1 MNFFEFLR
9 LREMGGVYRK
19 PLIMGI
25 LNVTPD
31 SFSDGGKFVAA
42 GLGVAAGGRVDV
54 AGAGADKSER
64 IDVDAAVAHALQMA
78 EEGAEIIDIGG
89 ESSGPGSK
97 DVSLEEELARVIPVV
112 KRLKEVLNQK
122 RQKARNEFL
131 PGKAE
136 NREKAHGQAIL
147 DFKKAISFD
156 DYGEVFISVDT
167 YKAEVAR
174 EAIEAGAD
182 IINDVTAL
190 RGEVDAAGTSKMAA
204 VLAKYPHVPVIIMY
218 SKDPT
223 ARTTRENTQYDDV
236 IATVRK
242 FLEERIS
249 YGVGQGIARGRFI
262 VDPGMG
268 AFVSTDPKYS
278 LEILRRLREFGTDK
292 VLKGLP
298 ILIGA
303 SRKGFIGQVLG
314 ELAGAMN
321 GELES
326 GKISAKAGALPL
338 RADQRLEGSLACA
351 AIAMQNGA
359 SILRVHDVKETRRF
373 VDMLAATGAAPLAEK
388 NEPQH

>member
-1 MNFFEFLR
+1 MMMNFFEFLK
-9 LREMGGVYRK
+9 LREVEGVYRK

-42 GLGVAAGGRVDV
+42 GSGGTSGGRV
-54 AGAGADKSER
+54 
-64 IDVDAAVAHALQMA
+64 DVDAAVARALQMA
-78 EEGAEIIDIGG
+78 SEGAEIIDIGG

-97 DVSLEEELARVIPVV
+97 DVSSEEELARVIPVV
-112 KRLKEVLNQK
+112 KKLKEGIG
-122 RQKARNEFL
+122 R
-131 PGKAE
+131 
-136 NREKAHGQAIL
+136 
-147 DFKKAISFD
+147 
-156 DYGEVFISVDT
+156 VFISVDT

-174 EAIEAGAD
+174 QAIEVGAD

-190 RGEVDAAGTSKMAA
+190 RGDVVAVGESKMAA
-204 VLAKYPHVPVIIMY
+204 VLAKYPNVPVIIMY

-242 FLEERIS
+242 FLEERI
-249 YGVGQGIARGRFI
+249 GVGVKQGIARDRFI

-278 LEILRRLREFGTDK
+278 LEILRRLQEFGTDR

-303 SRKGFIGQVLG
+303 SRKGFLG
-314 ELAGAMN
+314 GAVQN
-321 GELES
+321 
-326 GKISAKAGALPL
+326 
-338 RADQRLEGSLACA
+338 RLEGSLACA

-373 VDMLAATGAAPLAEK
+373 VDMLASIGEF
-388 NEPQH
+388 

>member
-9 LREMGGVYRK
+9 LRGQGKDFSK
-19 PLIMGI
+19 PLVMGI

-31 SFSDGGKFVAA
+31 SFSDGGKFVK
-42 GLGVAAGGRVDV
+42 AGGVVGGHAKVDEV
-54 AGAGADKSER
+54 AVNEGGKV
-64 IDVDAAVAHALQMA
+64 DVDAAVARALQMA
-78 EEGAEIIDIGG
+78 SDGAEIIDIGG

-97 DVSLEEELARVIPVV
+97 DVSLEEELVRVIPVV
-112 KRLKEVLNQK
+112 RKLKQELEAMQLMRTKV
-122 RQKARNEFL
+122 RNEFL
-131 PGKAE
+131 PGKAG
-136 NREKAHGQAIL
+136 NHKKAHDQAIL

-156 DYGEVFISVDT
+156 DYREVFISVDT

-174 EAIEAGAD
+174 QAIEAGAD

-190 RGEVDAAGTSKMAA
+190 RGDVDMAS
-204 VLAKYPHVPVIIMY
+204 VLAKYPNVPVIIMY

-223 ARTTRENTQYDDV
+223 ARTTRENVQYDDV

-242 FLEERIS
+242 FLAERIS
-249 YGVGQGIARGRFI
+249 AGVGQGIARGRFI

-303 SRKGFIGQVLG
+303 SRKGFIG
-314 ELAGAMN
+314 GAVQ
-321 GELES
+321 
-326 GKISAKAGALPL
+326 
-338 RADQRLEGSLACA
+338 DRLEGSLACA

-373 VDMLAATGAAPLAEK
+373 VDMLAKVGE
-388 NEPQH
+388 N

>member
-1 MNFFEFLR
+1 MNFFEFLQS
-9 LREMGGVYRK
+9 RERESVYRK

-31 SFSDGGKFVAA
+31 SFSDGGKFVKA
-42 GLGVAAGGRVDV
+42 GSGVTAGGRVN
-54 AGAGADKSER
+54 ADAHEQ
-64 IDVDAAVAHALQMA
+64 IGVDAAVMRALEMI

-97 DVSLEEELARVIPVV
+97 DVSLEEEFARVIPVV
-112 KRLKEVLNQK
+112 KKLIPALEERGLRGEMSAADGAGRSRKV
-122 RQKARNEFL
+122 FL
-131 PGKAE
+131 
-136 NREKAHGQAIL
+136 
-147 DFKKAISFD
+147 
-156 DYGEVFISVDT
+156 SVDT

-174 EAIEAGAD
+174 QAIEAGAD

-190 RGEVDAAGTSKMAA
+190 RGGNVGLVGASDAGGSKMAA

-218 SKDPT
+218 SKDLT

-249 YGVGQGIARGRFI
+249 YGVGQGISRERFI

-278 LEILRRLREFGTDK
+278 LEILRRLREFRISKTLGRAQESSPNQ
-292 VLKGLP
+292 VGQENLP

-303 SRKGFIGQVLG
+303 SRKGFLG
-314 ELAGAMN
+314 GAVQ
-321 GELES
+321 
-326 GKISAKAGALPL
+326 
-338 RADQRLEGSLACA
+338 DRLEGSLACA

-373 VDMLAATGAAPLAEK
+373 VDMLASIGEL
-388 NEPQH
+388 